1 MIIDVTGD
9 RSADAVTAKNPAPQG
24 ILVLTVDRR
33 DADAITPLLRRRVIP
48 GLSYA
53 AGQLL
58 LVVRTAT
65 IALGNLNGTGSYGS
79 VLDVGVGPMAGA
91 A

>member
-1 MIIDVTGD
+1 M
-9 RSADAVTAKNPAPQG
+9 
-24 ILVLTVDRR
+24 
-33 DADAITPLLRRRVIP
+33 LRRRVIP